1 MGNIFA
7 FGCKKPQICAIFI
20 KISIH
25 FWVQEKQCI
34 IMLVKN
40 PQPFHDQKDKF
51 LDALAS
57 LAPTPPLLH
66 TLFTLLVSLDSQR
79 AIVEHEILTP
89 RMCDS
94 RSCFVMIYIDLW

>member
-1 MGNIFA
+1 MQKASNL
-7 FGCKKPQICAIFI
+7 CE
-20 KISIH
+20 IH
-25 FWVQEKQCI
+25 KDIHTLLGPREA
-34 IMLVKN
+34 MLHNVGKT